1 MADEKESPGSSGAT
15 QGEGGESRRH
25 HHHHH
30 HRSGTSSQGV
40 TYRPSGSG
48 DYSLRSFG
56 KGSSRPPTSIPE
68 GTLPVAV
75 FSILFTALLLAP
87 VILVMFFRNKTLS
100 ETNFQ
105 LREQLGA
112 LMSQIEE
119 QGQNAALSTAKP
131 VSAPRTRYVE
141 DEPQIPPKASA
152 QSSTHGT
159 APRSQGPVEA
169 EAENEVAEAAAETR
183 KVSDE
188 AIAAA
193 VGMTGEEIKAL
204 RRDMLLLPNGM
215 RMVEDENGDTT
226 YERDVLAQN
235 LQNAYNLLAVGQKR
249 DAEAIFDMI
258 ASAKPQWPYGHFF
271 AGLAGGNRDKM
282 TAAIRLFSTARAI
295 GSMTPE
301 GELYSAQA
309 YLFIKSTA
317 SASSSLTRVAL
328 APDDGHE
335 LQIGPVYAPS
345 STPPDILAKIRGIR
359 GVGDVKIVDW

>member
-1 MADEKESPGSSGAT
+1 MADEQEGSGSSGTT
-15 QGEGGESRRH
+15 QGEGGEIRHH

-30 HRSGTSSQGV
+30 HRSGSPSQGV

-48 DYSLRSFG
+48 DYSLRTFG
-56 KGSSRPPTSIPE
+56 KGSSRPPTAIPE

-87 VILVMFFRNKTLS
+87 VILVMFFRNKTLT

-105 LREQLGA
+105 LREKLGT

-119 QGQNAALSTAKP
+119 QGQSVVAAPKP
-131 VSAPRTRYVE
+131 AATPKTRYVE
-141 DEPQIPPKASA
+141 DEPQVQPKAAGQPSA
-152 QSSTHGT
+152 
-159 APRSQGPVEA
+159 
-169 EAENEVAEAAAETR
+169 EVAEVAAETR

-193 VGMTGEEIKAL
+193 VGMTAEEIKAL

-215 RMVEDENGDTT
+215 RMVEDENGGTLF
-226 YERDVLAQN
+226 ERDVLAQN

-271 AGLAGGNRDKM
+271 AGLAGGNREKM
-282 TAAIRLFSTARAI
+282 SAAIRLFSTARAI
-295 GSMTPE
+295 GAITPE

-309 YLFIKSTA
+309 SLFM
-317 SASSSLTRVAL
+317 
-328 APDDGHE
+328 
-335 LQIGPVYAPS
+335 
-345 STPPDILAKIRGIR
+345 
-359 GVGDVKIVDW
+359 

>member
-1 MADEKESPGSSGAT
+1 MADEKESSGSSGTT

-30 HRSGTSSQGV
+30 HRSSTSSQSV

-48 DYSLRSFG
+48 DYSLRTFG
-56 KGSSRPPTSIPE
+56 KGSSRPPTAIPE

-87 VILVMFFRNKTLS
+87 VILTMFFRNKTLS

-105 LREQLGA
+105 LREQLGN

-119 QGQNAALSTAKP
+119 QGQNATAVKP
-131 VSAPRTRYVE
+131 ASAPRTRYVE
-141 DEPQIPPKASA
+141 DEPLVQPKKTA
-152 QSSTHGT
+152 QTST
-159 APRSQGPVEA
+159 E
-169 EAENEVAEAAAETR
+169 EVAKGAEETQR
-183 KVSDE
+183 VSDE
-188 AIAAA
+188 AIASA
-193 VGMTGEEIKAL
+193 VGMTPEEIKAL
-204 RRDMLLLPNGM
+204 RRDMRLFPNGM
-215 RMVEDENGDTT
+215 RMVEDENGDTLF
-226 YERDVLAQN
+226 ERDVLAQN

-258 ASAKPQWPYGHFF
+258 ANAKPQWPYGHFF
-271 AGLAGGNRDKM
+271 AALAGGNREKM
-282 TAAIRLFSTARAI
+282 SAAIRLFSTARAI
-295 GSMTPE
+295 GAMTPE

-309 YLFIKSTA
+309 SLFIKSTPSA
-317 SASSSLTRVAL
+317 ASSINRVAL
-328 APDDGHE
+328 APADGAE

-345 STPPDILAKIRGIR
+345 STPPDILAKLRGIK

>member
-1 MADEKESPGSSGAT
+1 MADEQEGSGSSGAT
-15 QGEGGESRRH
+15 QGEGGEIRHH

-30 HRSGTSSQGV
+30 HRSGSSSQGV

-48 DYSLRSFG
+48 DYSLRTFG
-56 KGSSRPPTSIPE
+56 KGSSRPPTAIPE

-87 VILVMFFRNKTLS
+87 VILVMFFRNKTLT

-105 LREQLGA
+105 LREKLGT

-119 QGQNAALSTAKP
+119 QGQTVVAAKP
-131 VSAPRTRYVE
+131 SVTPRTRYVE
-141 DEPQIPPKASA
+141 DEPQVQAKTTG
-152 QSSTHGT
+152 QSS
-159 APRSQGPVEA
+159 A
-169 EAENEVAEAAAETR
+169 EVAAVAAETR

-193 VGMTGEEIKAL
+193 VGMTAEEIKTL

-215 RMVEDENGDTT
+215 RMVEDENGDTLF
-226 YERDVLAQN
+226 ERDVLAQN

-271 AGLAGGNRDKM
+271 AGLAGGNREKM
-282 TAAIRLFSTARAI
+282 STAIRLFSTARAI
-295 GSMTPE
+295 GAITTE

-309 YLFIKSTA
+309 SLFMKSTA
-317 SASSSLTRVAL
+317 SASSSISRVTL
-328 APDDGHE
+328 APADGHE

-345 STPPDILAKIRGIR
+345 STPPDILAKLRGIK
-359 GVGDVKIVDW
+359 GVGDVRVVDW

>member
-1 MADEKESPGSSGAT
+1 MADERESAGTSEAT
-15 QGEGGESRRH
+15 QGEGGEIHRH

-30 HRSGTSSQGV
+30 HRSGSSSQGV

-48 DYSLRSFG
+48 DYSLRTFG
-56 KGSSRPPTSIPE
+56 KGSSRPPTTIPE

-105 LREQLGA
+105 LREQVGT

-119 QGQNAALSTAKP
+119 QGQNAAAVKPTAKP
-131 VSAPRTRYVE
+131 VVAQRTRYGE
-141 DEPQIPPKASA
+141 DEPQIPPKATDQPSL
-152 QSSTHGT
+152 
-159 APRSQGPVEA
+159 
-169 EAENEVAEAAAETR
+169 EVAEIAAETR

-193 VGMTGEEIKAL
+193 VGMTADEIKAL
-204 RRDMLLLPNGM
+204 RHDMCLLPNGM
-215 RMVEDENGDTT
+215 RMVEDENGNIVF
-226 YERDVLAQN
+226 ERDVLAQN

-282 TAAIRLFSTARAI
+282 STAIRLFSTARAI
-295 GSMTPE
+295 GAMTPE

-309 YLFIKSTA
+309 SLFMKSTA
-317 SASSSLTRVAL
+317 SASSSITRVTL
-328 APDDGHE
+328 APSDDRD

-345 STPPDILAKIRGIR
+345 STPPDILAKMRGIK
-359 GVGDVKIVDW
+359 GVPDVRVVDW

>member
-1 MADEKESPGSSGAT
+1 MADERESTGTSEAAL
-15 QGEGGESRRH
+15 GENGESRHH

-30 HRSGTSSQGV
+30 HRSSSTSQGV
-40 TYRPSGSG
+40 VYRPSGSG

-56 KGSSRPPTSIPE
+56 KSSSRPPTSIPE

-100 ETNFQ
+100 ETNFR
-105 LREQLGA
+105 LRDQLGT
-112 LMSQIEE
+112 LMAQMED
-119 QGQNAALSTAKP
+119 QGQNAALLTTKP

-141 DEPQIPPKASA
+141 DDLQVQPKTSA
-152 QSSTHGT
+152 QSS
-159 APRSQGPVEA
+159 APGFVNRSQGTGEEKTEQEMA
-169 EAENEVAEAAAETR
+169 EASPEPR
-183 KVSDE
+183 RVSDE

-193 VGMTGEEIKAL
+193 VGMTSEEIKAL
-204 RRDMLLLPNGM
+204 RRDMRLLPNGM

-249 DAEAIFDMI
+249 DAEAVFDMI

-271 AGLAGGNRDKM
+271 AGLAGGNREKM
-282 TAAIRLFSTARAI
+282 SAAIRLFSTARAI
-295 GSMTPE
+295 GAMTPE

-309 YLFIKSTA
+309 SLFIKSTA
-317 SASSSLTRVAL
+317 SASSALTRVSL
-328 APDDGHE
+328 APDNGRE

-345 STPPDILAKIRGIR
+345 STPLDILTKLRGIK
-359 GVGDVKIVDW
+359 GVADVKVIDW

>member
-1 MADEKESPGSSGAT
+1 MADERENTGTSEATSGES
-15 QGEGGESRRH
+15 GESRRH

-68 GTLPVAV
+68 GTLSVAV

-105 LREQLGA
+105 LREQLGS

-119 QGQNAALSTAKP
+119 QGQNAALSTTKP
-131 VSAPRTRYVE
+131 VSTPRTRYVE
-141 DEPQIPPKASA
+141 DDPQVQPRASV
-152 QSSTHGT
+152 QSS
-159 APRSQGPVEA
+159 APGIANRSQGTGAA
-169 EAENEVAEAAAETR
+169 ETEQEMAQVAAETR

-215 RMVEDENGDTT
+215 RMVEDENGNTLL
-226 YERDVLAQN
+226 ERDVLAQN

-282 TAAIRLFSTARAI
+282 SAAIRLFSTARAI
-295 GSMTPE
+295 GAMTPE

-309 YLFIKSTA
+309 SLFIKSTA

-328 APDDGHE
+328 TPDDGRE

-345 STPPDILAKIRGIR
+345 STPSDILAKLRGIK
-359 GVGDVKIVDW
+359 GVSDVRVVDW